1 MTPAPETSLSDR
13 ELLDRTSR
21 GDSSAFGQLVAR
33 HQALVCAVAY
43 SIVGN
48 VARSEDVAQDA
59 FVAAWKKLGQLHDLA
74 KFKSWLCGIT
84 RNLAFLAIRKE
95 HASEP
100 LDTHL
105 PLAAAQPTPAEQA
118 VSREE
123 ETLVWKALEAL
134 PETYREPL
142 VLYYRDDE
150 SVARV
155 AEALELSE
163 DAVKQRL
170 ARGRE
175 MLRSEIAATV
185 ERALKRSGPGVVFT
199 LTVLGALPGIGV
211 ASASAAT
218 IGAAGKAA
226 APLAAATVKAGL
238 MGGLLGGLGGI
249 AGGAFG
255 AWASW
260 KSARYQ
266 RERDLYRRAIIL
278 YGVGFAIFMV
288 PFLAMTVGWQPWQM
302 GSRQYLIAFAVWM
315 AAFFSAS
322 GFWTWYLIR
331 SWRRI
336 IVEETAAGATM
347 LPATALHRELSRW
360 EGRQWTSGARWLGLP
375 LVHINFGSP
384 SDAYARAVKRESNI
398 ARGWIAIGD
407 RSYGVVAIGNI
418 AVGGIA
424 IGGISFGGLALGG
437 LGIGVIG
444 LGGLG
449 AGIFAVGGGA
459 VGLLATG
466 GLAVG
471 WLAFGGGA
479 FAWKAAKGGYALA
492 HEFAIGGAAVAPHAN
507 DAAARAYVDTAW
519 FFNTV
524 EPALARMH
532 QLQQTG
538 WFEAVA
544 IGIALVIAIPF
555 WFAAYRRRQ
564 PRATDINR

>member
-1 MTPAPETSLSDR
+1 VTPAPETSLSDL
-13 ELLDRTSR
+13 ELLDRTAG
-21 GDSSAFGQLVAR
+21 GDSTAFGELVAR
-33 HQALVCAVAY
+33 HQSLVCAVAY
-43 SIVGN
+43 SIVGD
-48 VARSEDVAQDA
+48 VARSEDVAQEA
-59 FVAAWKKLGQLHDLA
+59 FVAAWKKLSQLHDLA

-95 HASEP
+95 HPMQP
-100 LDTHL
+100 LDARL

-123 ETLVWKALEAL
+123 QALVWSALESL

-142 VLYYRDDE
+142 VLFYRDDE
-150 SVARV
+150 SVSRV

-199 LTVLGALPGIGV
+199 LSVLGALPGFGA

-238 MGGLLGGLGGI
+238 VGGILGSLGGV
-249 AGGAFG
+249 AGGALG

-260 KSARYQ
+260 KTARYQ
-266 RERDLYRRAIIL
+266 RERDLYRRAIII
-278 YGVGFAIFMV
+278 YAVGLAIFLV
-288 PFLAMTVGWQPWQM
+288 PFLAMAVGWQPLAM
-302 GSRQYLIAFAVWM
+302 GVQNYLIVFGVWM
-315 AAFFSAS
+315 IVFFGAS
-322 GFWTWYLIR
+322 GIWTWSLIR
-331 SWRRI
+331 TWRRI
-336 IVEETAAGATM
+336 IAEETAAGTPM
-347 LPATALHRELSRW
+347 LSSTALHRELARW
-360 EGRQWTSGARWLGLP
+360 EGRQWTSRARWLGLP
-375 LVHINFGSP
+375 LVHVNFGSP
-384 SDAYARAVKRESNI
+384 SAALGREVKRQPNI

-407 RSYGVVAIGNI
+407 RAYGALAIGNI

-424 IGGISFGGLALGG
+424 LGGICCGGVALGG

-444 LGGLG
+444 CGGFG
-449 AGIFAVGGGA
+449 AGLFAAGGGA
-459 VGLLATG
+459 AGWLAAG
-466 GLAVG
+466 GLAIG
-471 WLAFGGGA
+471 WLAFGGAA
-479 FAWKAAKGGYALA
+479 FAWKAAKGGFALA
-492 HEFAIGGAAVAPHAN
+492 HEFAIGGATVAPHGN
-507 DAAARAYVDTAW
+507 DAAARAYVENSS

-524 EPALARMH
+524 EPALAKLQ

-538 WFEAVA
+538 WFETTI

-555 WFAAYRRRQ
+555 WLAAYRR
-564 PRATDINR
+564 NRRTAENP

>member
-1 MTPAPETSLSDR
+1 MDSPSETSLSDL

-21 GDSSAFGQLVAR
+21 GDSTAFGQLVAR
-33 HQALVCAVAY
+33 HQSLVCAVAY
-43 SIVGN
+43 SIVGDL
-48 VARSEDVAQDA
+48 ARSEDVAQEA
-59 FVAAWKKLGQLHDLA
+59 FVAAWQKLSQLHDLA

-95 HASEP
+95 HATER
-100 LDTHL
+100 LDAHL

-123 ETLVWKALEAL
+123 ETLVWSALEAL

-150 SVARV
+150 SIARV

-185 ERALKRSGPGVVFT
+185 ERALKRSGPGVIFT
-199 LTVLGALPGIGV
+199 LSVLGALPGIGA

-226 APLAAATVKAGL
+226 VPLAAATVKAGML
-238 MGGLLGGLGGI
+238 AALLGSLGGV

-260 KSARYQ
+260 KTARYQ
-266 RERDLYRRAIIL
+266 RERDLYRRSIII
-278 YGVGFAIFMV
+278 YVVGLAIFIV
-288 PFLAMTVGWQPWQM
+288 PFLAMAVGWQPWQM
-302 GSRQYLIAFAVWM
+302 GTKVYLIAYGVWM
-315 AAFFSAS
+315 AGFFGAS
-322 GFWTWYLIR
+322 GIWMWYFFR
-331 SWRRI
+331 AWRR
-336 IVEETAAGATM
+336 VVAEETAAGSPM
-347 LPATALHRELSRW
+347 LPSTTLHRELEKW
-360 EGRQWTSGARWLGLP
+360 EGRQWSSRRSLLGLP
-375 LVHINFGSP
+375 LVHVNFGSP
-384 SDAYARAVKRESNI
+384 SASLDRLVKRERCV

-407 RSYGVVAIGNI
+407 RAYGLLAVGNV

-424 IGGISFGGLALGG
+424 LGGISFGIVALGG

-444 LGGLG
+444 VGGFG
-449 AGIFAVGGGA
+449 AGLFAAGGGA

-471 WLAFGGGA
+471 WLALGGAA
-479 FAWKAAKGGYALA
+479 FAWKAAKGGFALA

-507 DAAARAYVDTAW
+507 DAAARSYVESSS
-519 FFNTV
+519 FFTTV
-524 EPALARMH
+524 EPALARL
-532 QLQQTG
+532 QQSQQTG
-538 WFEAVA
+538 WLEAT
-544 IGIALVIAIPF
+544 ILGIALVAAIIF
-555 WFAAYRRRQ
+555 WLAAYRRNQR
-564 PRATDINR
+564 RAADKP